1 MKKTNKMMMTTKKT
15 DKGQKCILLEK
26 LFSQRERERE
36 KRNEKTAQHKN
47 KHLSSGINLR

>member
-26 LFSQRERERE
+26 LFSQRERERKE
-36 KRNEKTAQHKN
+36 KRKDSAAQK
-47 KHLSSGINLR
+47 

>member
-26 LFSQRERERE
+26 LFSQREREKRE
-36 KRNEKTAQHKN
+36 TKRQRSTK
-47 KHLSSGINLR
+47 INISLLE